1 MKTKIR
7 RGLLVLA
14 ECVRI
19 SHRKLLGGSKLEGL
33 IARVS
38 CLHETVLPAAHVGL
52 LGISPCW
59 EASKE
64 KDDVEEATTAA
75 LSKPVLAGEGFAVL
89 ASFDQAGEGSLTLAL
104 LRMCPLLQVSRKKA
118 VDEAFCD
125 VSCFGGFCPFG
136 VVGQGA
142 SDAFR

>member
-52 LGISPCW
+52 LGISPCS
-59 EASKE
+59 EASE
-64 KDDVEEATTAA
+64 KDRDEVEEATT
-75 LSKPVLAGEGFAVL
+75 
-89 ASFDQAGEGSLTLAL
+89 
-104 LRMCPLLQVSRKKA
+104 
-118 VDEAFCD
+118 EAFLL
-125 VSCFGGFCPFG
+125 VR
-136 VVGQGA
+136 A
-142 SDAFR
+142 SQF